1 MSYDTNYK
9 LPPFDIIQDEES
21 KNIIDLIK
29 KILLEEQPMI
39 PIGFTSEGNFIEKIN
54 TMPNL
59 LIGGTVMSGKSTYI
73 NSIVASI
80 LMTRKPM
87 ETKLIIFDSKGVDY
101 SIYNGVP
108 HLILPVINNVDKLD
122 MALQRLCKVVE
133 DRLSKIVNLGVK
145 NANLYN
151 NRVEE
156 KDRLPDIII
165 VIDDLNSSNSLDS
178 INKSIEYISTNG
190 WNVNVHIILSINYPT
205 AKIISTVSKE
215 NFPSRL
221 SFKTTSS
228 QTSQAIIGTNSAEK
242 LCKVGEAL
250 YVSRFNSNPLKVSVP
265 YLTDNDIEK
274 IVTCCCS
281 QLKASYDSLY
291 LTPVNEHENDNLD
304 DDYSYNDTLYEE
316 VADFVISTGK
326 VSASL
331 LQRKYRFGYNRA
343 ARLVDLLEEKGIIGP
358 QNNSK
363 PREVLVSKDNKY
375 KF

>member
-1 MSYDTNYK
+1 MSCDTNYK
-9 LPPFDIIQDEES
+9 LPSFDIIQDEES

-29 KILLEEQPMI
+29 EILLEEQPMI

-73 NSIVASI
+73 NSLIASI

-101 SIYNGVP
+101 SIYNGIP
-108 HLILPVINNVDKLD
+108 HLIMPVINNTDKLD
-122 MALQRLCKVVE
+122 MTLQRLCKVVE
-133 DRLSKIVNLGVK
+133 DRLSKIINLGVK

-265 YLTDNDIEK
+265 YLTDNDIER
-274 IVTCCCS
+274 IVTYCCS

-304 DDYSYNDTLYEE
+304 DDYSYNDPLYEE

-326 VSASL
+326 VSVSL
-331 LQRKYRFGYNRA
+331 LQRKYRLGYNRA

-363 PREVLVSKDNKY
+363 PREVLVSKDNKF

>member
-29 KILLEEQPMI
+29 EILLEEQPMI

-73 NSIVASI
+73 NSIIASI

-133 DRLSKIVNLGVK
+133 DRLSKIINLGVK

-265 YLTDNDIEK
+265 YLTDNDIER

-304 DDYSYNDTLYEE
+304 DDYSYNDPLYEE

-363 PREVLVSKDNKY
+363 PREVLVSKDN
-375 KF
+375 